1 MPPNLRPD
9 LVTVIFGGC
18 VLLAGVLLQLSH
30 RAAWIHEQIDFASD
44 PRELRH
50 FQSRYRRRSQTSGL
64 IALVGLLIPIVDL
77 PVVWNVGPLAPT
89 ILWGTIGGL
98 CIWIGVLAL
107 GDLATTKAHSRVTLA
122 RLEIHKTELM
132 DELERLRLAK
142 GSSTSEPTTDP
153 H

>member
-9 LVTVIFGGC
+9 FVTLIFGGC

-30 RAAWIHEQIDFASD
+30 RAAWMQEVIDFAND
-44 PRELRH
+44 PREVRH

-89 ILWGTIGGL
+89 ILWGTIGCL

-107 GDLATTKAHSRVTLA
+107 GDLVATKAHSRAVIA
-122 RLEIHKTELM
+122 RLEAHKDQLM
-132 DELERLRLAK
+132 EQLERLRPPAK
-142 GSSTSEPTTDP
+142 VDEP
-153 H
+153 